1 MGNSSALFFQQ
12 DNENTITARI
22 KLSTFQLA
30 KARECR
36 NALLGFVKPKL
47 SEILDMPVKHW
58 IQGSLKNH
66 TLIRPASKFYEF
78 DIDVGLYLIGQG
90 DCSDID
96 AKEVKDELHET
107 IMDFCQFNSGAKVS
121 DERKQ
126 RCERVSFEKSFH
138 IDLPLYYYNSEDE
151 TVLLATENGWE
162 ESDPKGF
169 QDWFDASVN
178 IDKRVVVRR
187 IIKYLKSW
195 ASIQSTSMSVRPIS
209 SMVLTILAVNFFDE
223 VTGSDDEADFANV
236 SLKIVNNILESE
248 CVLNPLNGNDILCFD
263 SADMDAWRSKLQ
275 DLESV
280 CNEALQTTSQFASYY
295 LWERVFEHSL
305 PPINESP
312 VAQGSTGLP
321 ALTVPVS
328 IQVSHYDA
336 KEKLLSIEVVSS
348 IMSYKNENLEFKV
361 SNVSEYPRGSTASW
375 IVRNQGVEAGN
386 YNDLGHRF
394 LINLDAETGRVCAYT
409 GVHYMDVT
417 VYFQGLVQ
425 GVGQVK
431 VNVQPYS
438 RPVKNP
444 PRKKYFRGGK

>member
-22 KLSTFQLA
+22 KLSTFQLT

-36 NALLGFVKPKL
+36 DALLGFVKPKL
-47 SEILDMPVKHW
+47 CEILDMPVKHW

-66 TLIRPASKFYEF
+66 TLIRPASKFDEF
-78 DIDVGLYLIGQG
+78 DIDVGLYLIGEG

-96 AKEVKDELHET
+96 AKEVKNELHET
-107 IMDFCQFNSGAKVS
+107 IIDFCQFNSGAEVF

-138 IDLPLYYYNSEDE
+138 IDLPLYYYNSEDK

-169 QDWFDASVN
+169 QDWFDVSVH
-178 IDKRVVVRR
+178 IEKRVVIRR

-195 ASIQSTSMSVRPIS
+195 ASIQSARMSVRPIS
-209 SMVLTILAVNFFDE
+209 SMVFTILAVKFFDE
-223 VTGSDDEADFANV
+223 VTGSDDEADFASV
-236 SLKIVNNILESE
+236 SLKIVNYILESE
-248 CVLNPLNGNDILCFD
+248 CVLNPLNGDDVLCFE
-263 SADMDAWRSKLQ
+263 SSDMEAWRSRLQ
-275 DLESV
+275 DLESI
-280 CNEALQTTSQFASYY
+280 CNEALQTTNQFASYY

-312 VAQGSTGLP
+312 IAQGSAGLP
-321 ALTVPVS
+321 ALTVPAS

-336 KEKLLSIEVVSS
+336 KERLLLADVATSI
-348 IMSYKNENLEFKV
+348 ISYKNESLAFKI
-361 SNVSEYPRGSTASW
+361 SNDAEYPRGSTATW
-375 IVRNQGVEAGN
+375 IVRNQGAEAGDC
-386 YNDLGHRF
+386 NDLGHRF
-394 LINLDAETGRVCAYT
+394 SISLDSETSRDCAYT

-417 VYFQGLVQ
+417 VYCQGLVQ
-425 GVGQVK
+425 GVGQVR
-431 VNVQPYS
+431 VNVLPYS